1 VVSRPGERKLPPITE
16 LAIGT
21 MALVVIGGT
30 YIAAYI
36 PRDVPLLIPTIL
48 VVVAG
53 AFLLV
58 NVLLLR
64 NIKEFDWN
72 TFRLVFAWSLAGYG
86 VIAALLTYVFLKG
99 DIPGDVM
106 SFLAAM
112 LVVYAFNIPLL
123 FAFSV
128 ARYQTV
134 DSSQGQ

>member
-1 VVSRPGERKLPPITE
+1 MVSRPGDRKLPPITE
-16 LAIGT
+16 LAIAT
-21 MALVVIGGT
+21 MALIVIGGT

-36 PRDVPLLIPTIL
+36 PKDVPLLIPTIL
-48 VVVAG
+48 VVVA
-53 AFLLV
+53 AALLLV
-58 NVLLLR
+58 NVVLLR
-64 NIKEFDWN
+64 GIKDFDWN

-128 ARYQTV
+128 ARYQAVGSTH
-134 DSSQGQ
+134 G